1 MRLMSKRLSDETKSE
16 ILKMHE
22 EGYTNP
28 QIMEKLSVGRTS
40 VSDYINGKFKK
51 YDPEW
56 IEWFT
61 NEWESMRK
69 RFQKI
74 KRG

>member
-1 MRLMSKRLSDETKSE
+1 MSKRLSDEIKSE

-22 EGYTNP
+22 EGYTNS
-28 QIMEKLSVGRTS
+28 QIMERFNIGRTS
-40 VSDYINGKFKK
+40 VSDCINRKFKK

-61 NEWESMRK
+61 NEWENMRK
-69 RFQKI
+69 HFRKI

>member
-1 MRLMSKRLSDETKSE
+1 MSKRLSEEIKYE